1 MRFVRKQNR
10 DEWKI
15 SPRNFTVRPTS
26 FQNHPRVYLFPE
38 FSLFPYFFEPSHAR
52 SIFPSTNWNSFPKD
66 RNDGRNMDLDFYSRY
81 EGIRSRTA
89 ARFNWISSVARLE
102 FDFYFAREWFGADG
116 RGVRVSLISRSPLP
130 VESPQSISHP
140 RDRDR
145 ISRIIEKRRGRVSF
159 ARKLNSRSRR
169 FISSGAA
176 ACRQLQLP
184 NFIFRVFGHR
194 ETRDRLVKLDWRTE
208 FDRVYAF

>member
-1 MRFVRKQNR
+1 MKNITSKFHRSSDQFSKS
-10 DEWKI
+10 
-15 SPRNFTVRPTS
+15 SPRLSLPFFPISSSRATPDRYFLRQIGIL
-26 FQNHPRVYLFPE
+26 FQRIE
-38 FSLFPYFFEPSHAR
+38 TTGEIWI
-52 SIFPSTNWNSFPKD
+52 SIFIPATRGYDRERLRVLIEFPASPDSNSTF
-66 RNDGRNMDLDFYSRY
+66 
-81 EGIRSRTA
+81 
-89 ARFNWISSVARLE
+89 
-102 FDFYFAREWFGADG
+102 
-116 RGVRVSLISRSPLP
+116 ISRERVIRGRRKGSQSVTDFTLLP
-130 VESPQSISHP
+130 TELQSISHP

-194 ETRDRLVKLDWRTE
+194 ETRDRLVKLD
-208 FDRVYAF
+208 